1 MFKKYRIA
9 GEKNSQ
15 IKGEKQ
21 LDSLSDALELLSAKF
36 DELEKDQEKK
46 NKKISEVEKK
56 VNSLESKLGDSVDE
70 LEQYSRR
77 NCLLLHGVRELEGEN
92 KNDIIMKTMK
102 EEIDIDIRQQD
113 LDQKHRVDNKK
124 VCKEGK
130 SRPIIIKF
138 SRYYVHS
145 AVDKKK
151 KKVLITERLTA
162 KRVGLLQEAQGKY
175 RLKNIRTTDGRNLYK
190 ENNRIF
196 LYKNKVIKWH

>member
-9 GEKNSQ
+9 GGKNSQ

-36 DELEKDQEKK
+36 DELEKDHEKK
-46 NKKISEVEKK
+46 NKKISEVQKK

-113 LDQKHRVDNKK
+113 LDQKHRVGNTK

-138 SRYYVHS
+138 FRYYVHS

-175 RLKNIRTTDGRNLYK
+175 RLRNIWTTDGRNLYK

>member
-9 GEKNSQ
+9 GGKNSQ

-36 DELEKDQEKK
+36 DELEKDHEKK

-113 LDQKHRVDNKK
+113 LDQKHRFGNTK

-175 RLKNIRTTDGRNLYK
+175 RLRNIWTTDGRNLYK

>member
-9 GEKNSQ
+9 GKKNSQ

-36 DELEKDQEKK
+36 DELEKDHEKK

-113 LDQKHRVDNKK
+113 LDQKHRVGNTK

-138 SRYYVHS
+138 SRYDVRS

-175 RLKNIRTTDGRNLYK
+175 RLRNIWTTDGRNLYK

-196 LYKNKVIKWH
+196 PYKNKVIKWH

>member
-9 GEKNSQ
+9 GKKNSQ

-113 LDQKHRVDNKK
+113 LDQKHRVDNTK

-175 RLKNIRTTDGRNLYK
+175 RLRNIWTTDGRNLYK

>member
-9 GEKNSQ
+9 GKKNSQ

-36 DELEKDQEKK
+36 DELEKDHEKK
-46 NKKISEVEKK
+46 NKKISEVDKK

-113 LDQKHRVDNKK
+113 LDQKHRVDNTK

-175 RLKNIRTTDGRNLYK
+175 RLRNIWTTDGRNLYK

>member
-9 GEKNSQ
+9 GGKNSQ

-21 LDSLSDALELLSAKF
+21 LDSLPDALELLSAKF
-36 DELEKDQEKK
+36 DELEKDHEKK

-113 LDQKHRVDNKK
+113 LDQKHRVGNTK

-175 RLKNIRTTDGRNLYK
+175 RLRNIWTTDGRNLYK